1 MFGGNVLATLTT
13 VTSMLGIS
21 MLGAGI
27 WGGLG
32 AAAGWAVAAGVG
44 AGAAVLIIRSRERPA
59 RRICQNLT
67 RLSSDIQSD
76 MRQLQLEDTCGQL
89 GAGWNRLIEEVA
101 QARHDLETLQIRQQ
115 AKETLNQYEVKWFTQ
130 VLNQIPYGL
139 ITVSDDWLITF
150 ANSAAERLLGVG
162 EGGLKGRKATDFFA
176 QDLSHITP
184 STGIAIDQ
192 ISELTHT
199 HTLVRIRGVDN
210 MNATERGESALLL
223 QDVTNEREQEKERS
237 QFLYHITHEL
247 RTPLTNIRAY
257 AETLS
262 EGVLQ
267 DPETLRECY
276 NVIVG
281 ETQRLSRLV
290 EDILSLSQMEA
301 GAARLKM
308 DDVNTARLVRQVV
321 EDMQAQA
328 DDKHLEL
335 VLNMMPKVPTI
346 RGDKERLA
354 VVLTN
359 IIGNAIKYTPEG
371 GKVEVTCSE
380 ESSRLQ
386 IRVADTG
393 LGISPEEREKVFEK
407 FYRSTDERV
416 AGLPG
421 TGLGLALALEI
432 ARTHGGT
439 ITLDSEIG
447 KGSTFTVV
455 LPIGSLAAVQS

>member
-1 MFGGNVLATLTT
+1 MLSIPQANEAALAAG
-13 VTSMLGIS
+13 MLGGFLPNL
-21 MLGAGI
+21 M
-27 WGGLG
+27 
-32 AAAGWAVAAGVG
+32 GWLVAAG
-44 AGAAVLIIRSRERPA
+44 AGAAVAAAVAHARSRHL
-59 RRICQNLT
+59 RRIAHNLS
-67 RLSSDIQSD
+67 RVSSDIQAD
-76 MRQLQLEDTCGQL
+76 VRQLQLEDTASQL
-89 GAGWNRLIEEVA
+89 GAAWNHLIEEVA
-101 QARHDLETLQIRQQ
+101 TARRELEGIQIRQQ
-115 AKETLNQYEVKWFTQ
+115 AKETLGNYEMKWFTQ
-130 VLNQIPYGL
+130 LLNQIPYGL
-139 ITVSDDWLITF
+139 ITVTADWLITF
-150 ANSAAERLLGVG
+150 ANVAAERMFGSP
-162 EGGLKGRKATDFFA
+162 EGGLKGRRVSEFVAR
-176 QDLSHITP
+176 DLSQINP
-184 STGIAIDQ
+184 CLGIAIDQ
-192 ISELTHT
+192 TSELVHAP
-199 HTLVRIRGVDN
+199 TLVRL
-210 MNATERGESALLL
+210 ATVSVGDDVERGEAALLL
-223 QDVTNEREQEKERS
+223 QDITQEREREQERG

-308 DDVNTARLVRQVV
+308 DDVNTARLIRQVV

-328 DDKHLEL
+328 DDKGLEL
-335 VLNMMPKVPTI
+335 VLNMPAKVPTI

-359 IIGNAIKYTPEG
+359 LVGNAIKYTPKG
-371 GKVEVTCSE
+371 GKVEVTCGQE
-380 ESSRLQ
+380 GSRLQ
-386 IRVADTG
+386 VKVADTG
-393 LGISPEEREKVFEK
+393 LGIAPEEQEKVFEK

-416 AGLPG
+416 AELPG
-421 TGLGLALALEI
+421 TGLGLALAMEI

-439 ITLDSEIG
+439 ITLESEMG

-455 LPIGSLAAVQS
+455 LPIGNLAAVQT